1 MDQEQNIVTSPEP
14 DKNTSSEGIPQ
25 LPAGKAPQSKAKTW
39 PIIVGALVLLAVIVG
54 IIVLLMLTGSEN
66 VGKIR
71 DIFIIFMALES
82 LIIGI
87 VLVIL
92 IVQLAVLINLVQNE
106 IKPIMEATNET
117 VNTLKGTSTFIS
129 NNLAEPVIKL
139 NEYLAG
145 LKKLMDLLFPIRK

>member
-1 MDQEQNIVTSPEP
+1 MDQDQNTVASPGTENNAIREP
-14 DKNTSSEGIPQ
+14 VPQ
-25 LPAGKAPQSKAKTW
+25 LPAGEVSRSKAKTW
-39 PIIVGALVLLAVIVG
+39 PIIVGALVLLA
-54 IIVLLMLTGSEN
+54 IIIGLVVLLMLTGSEN

-71 DIFIIFMALES
+71 DVFIIFMALES

-92 IVQLAVLINLVQNE
+92 IVQLAILINLIQNE
-106 IKPIMEATNET
+106 IKPIMQATNET

-145 LKKLMDLLFPIRK
+145 LKKLMDLVFPSRK

>member
-1 MDQEQNIVTSPEP
+1 MDQDQNAVASPGTES
-14 DKNTSSEGIPQ
+14 NAIHESVPQ
-25 LPAGKAPQSKAKTW
+25 LPAGEVSRSKAKTW
-39 PIIVGALVLLAVIVG
+39 PIIVGALVLLA
-54 IIVLLMLTGSEN
+54 IIIGLVVLLMLTGSEN

-71 DIFIIFMALES
+71 DVFIIFMALES

-92 IVQLAVLINLVQNE
+92 IVQLAILINLIQNE
-106 IKPIMEATNET
+106 IKPIMQATNET

-145 LKKLMDLLFPIRK
+145 LKKLMDLVFPSRK